1 MGLQRVAEVDSRRHL
16 RSASTN
22 VLVVPPMRHSTID
35 DRTFLVT
42 ASRVWNS
49 LPLAVTSLQSLSVF
63 KRQLKTAVCPL
74 LQLLMPHTLRCDP
87 VFIFLIVV
95 RCPCSCSTLHHLH
108 CSLFTICGDA
118 CPLSCVSAETCLT
131 GWPNARGRRDGGS

>member
-49 LPLAVTSLQSLSVF
+49 LLLAVTSLQSLSVF

-95 RCPCSCSTLHHLH
+95 RCPCSCSTLRHLH
-108 CSLFTICGDA
+108 CSLSAVTHAPFHASVLRPASQVGPMHEA
-118 CPLSCVSAETCLT
+118 AEMGEVS
-131 GWPNARGRRDGGS
+131 